1 MRLPPESRRSV
12 IITAALR
19 VARDRG
25 LVHVNH
31 STVAERCVTHTSP
44 KTVKH
49 YFSSRR
55 DLWTGVVE
63 AAPDEFG
70 IQAKEL
76 GL

>member
-1 MRLPPESRRSV
+1 MRLEPDQRRSV

-19 VARDRG
+19 VARDSG

-31 STVAERCVTHTSP
+31 STVSARCVTYTSP

-49 YFSSRR
+49 YFRSRN
-55 DLWTGVVE
+55 DLWRAVLDADDTFEG
-63 AAPDEFG
+63 
-70 IQAKEL
+70 QAREL